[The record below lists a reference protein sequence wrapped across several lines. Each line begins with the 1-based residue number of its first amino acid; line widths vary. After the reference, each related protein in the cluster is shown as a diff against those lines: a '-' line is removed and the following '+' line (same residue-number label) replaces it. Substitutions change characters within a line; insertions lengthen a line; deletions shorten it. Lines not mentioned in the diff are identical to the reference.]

1 MEIARSADSQ
11 AAFQAVET
19 APTQVVNACDEC
31 SGTALHFLAAEG
43 HVQACRAL
51 LSREDFEEISARNG
65 IGSTALHIAAANDE
79 EEICKMILED
89 PRFTSGASVAN
100 DNGQTPLDHCRCF
113 VKIVNFCRHRQRCL
127 HPLATWYRKILATV
141 FLLFGSITAAQFLA
155 ALAAES
161 DALLVTDLCASGISI
176 LVLLLVSVSGLL
188 DAVHDLEHPREKD
201 RLQSPL
207 LVLIF
212 GFLGI
217 CFDLISFWGFYRWGL
232 HGLLNGGYGGFG
244 EGSPMA
250 SPMAVNDA
258 MSPSSRIVA
267 TTSMNM
273 RSAFMHVGAD
283 LLRSMVTVAEG
294 LLVLWGH
301 TNGKSTDSY
310 SSLIVSL
317 TILCGV
323 LVGLMAWGRQA
334 WFLYNSRPVYVQA
347 FCKQRE
353 DKPALAEEEA
363 DTSTAGPWCLTMM
376 TRCKRWMSWI
386 ESWELPRTLHCGK
399 TTDPPHHLGFH
410 RKHWRP
416 HQQTSKAE
424 PYKASR
430 LIPAA
435 GALVA
440 ACRTC
445 GKWRRKPRSK
455 ASSRCRVAPVAGS
468 YDGVA
473 LDEYFGKEPL
483 TAVSRFIE
491 VISRINTARSAWQ
504 DDTRPVEWR
513 GERVRQEVACLGTVF
528 VKLAQTL
535 ATRSDLVSQELG
547 KELGVLQDSMGRFP
561 DDVAMQTIS
570 EDVTG

>member
-1 MEIARSADSQ
+1 MDLCD
-11 AAFQAVET
+11 AFGAH
-19 APTQVVNACDEC
+19 C
-31 SGTALHFLAAEG
+31 SNN
-43 HVQACRAL
+43 
-51 LSREDFEEISARNG
+51 S
-65 IGSTALHIAAANDE
+65 
-79 EEICKMILED
+79 
-89 PRFTSGASVAN
+89 
-100 DNGQTPLDHCRCF
+100 
-113 VKIVNFCRHRQRCL
+113 
-127 HPLATWYRKILATV
+127 KILATV

-161 DALLVTDLCASGISI
+161 DALLVDCGSMFVDTCTYVLNLFAEKRRGQVTDLCASGISI

-258 MSPSSRIVA
+258 MSPSSRIIA

-334 WFLYNSRPVYVQA
+334 WFLYNSRRRSMEELLPDAPLVEFA
-347 FCKQRE
+347 RE
-353 DKPALAEEEA
+353 QE
-363 DTSTAGPWCLTMM
+363 M
-376 TRCKRWMSWI
+376 T
-386 ESWELPRTLHCGK
+386 LPEIR
-399 TTDPPHHLGFH
+399 
-410 RKHWRP
+410 
-416 HQQTSKAE
+416 
-424 PYKASR
+424 
-430 LIPAA
+430 
-435 GALVA
+435 
-440 ACRTC
+440 
-445 GKWRRKPRSK
+445 
-455 ASSRCRVAPVAGS
+455 
-468 YDGVA
+468 
-473 LDEYFGKEPL
+473 
-483 TAVSRFIE
+483 
-491 VISRINTARSAWQ
+491 
-504 DDTRPVEWR
+504 
-513 GERVRQEVACLGTVF
+513 
-528 VKLAQTL
+528 
-535 ATRSDLVSQELG
+535 
-547 KELGVLQDSMGRFP
+547 
-561 DDVAMQTIS
+561 
-570 EDVTG
+570 